1 MWLGRRSGANEKD
14 RAWMQPMIEPR
25 LMDAVMEI
33 VAAIKDKSATKR
45 RSSDLM
51 AQGLDL
57 QTQQRASNTT
67 RMRPP
72 DAQLA
77 LGLRSGVRYV
87 GHS

>member
-1 MWLGRRSGANEKD
+1 VAGTPLRSKREGSGLDAADDRTTLDGRSHGD
-14 RAWMQPMIEPR
+14 S
-25 LMDAVMEI
+25 
-33 VAAIKDKSATKR
+33 AAIKDKSARKQ
-45 RSSDLM
+45 RSCDLM